1 MEGPAQVYT
10 VYEEVGQ
17 GLEQIKK
24 LSSGASQFCQQM
36 REEERGRWLR
46 AFQGREGKRK

>member
-10 VYEEVGQ
+10 VHEEVGQ

-24 LSSGASQFCQQM
+24 LSSGAVNFAN
-36 REEERGRWLR
+36 R
-46 AFQGREGKRK
+46 